1 MKYIICLLI
10 FSFSIPSQSA
20 ELTTAREYILSNIQ
34 ALNKSEPQKD
44 SWSKST
50 LEKLVALKSALPD
63 DNAAFKAKID
73 EGIQALNEIRNQEND
88 TQILKLFVLASSFAD
103 YYRSHKDTPSFTQ
116 NQALSTAVK
125 AFECGEGNN
134 PLAYFPEELQSIL
147 FSYRHYYPQF
157 NEPIPQ
163 HILACQIEYLGAAYD
178 RSEPDG
184 IDDEAVFAVAAQW
197 DTAFTKL
204 KTLSATSRNAAIKT
218 IEQALG
224 SGDVGDK
231 QNEEIARQHLAEAKS
246 FFEKTP

>member
-1 MKYIICLLI
+1 MPLVAGD
-10 FSFSIPSQSA
+10 FNS
-20 ELTTAREYILSNIQ
+20 AREAAI
-34 ALNKSEPQKD
+34 SELQSMKKAEPGKD
-44 SWSKST
+44 SWITSTSSK
-50 LEKLVALKSALPD
+50 LSALNLALPASD
-63 DNAAFKAKID
+63 ASFKAA
-73 EGIQALNEIRNQEND
+73 IQKGLEALGEIQNQEND

-103 YYRSHKDTPSFTQ
+103 YYRSHKDTPSFIK

-197 DTAFTKL
+197 DAAFAKL
-204 KTLSATSRNAAIKT
+204 KTLPPTSRNAAIKT
-218 IEQALG
+218 IAQALD
-224 SGDVGDK
+224 SGDIGDK
-231 QNEEIARQHLAEAKS
+231 QTEAVARQHLNEVKA